1 MRDPRDLQ
9 VRVHRRGEEPPDDVC
24 SYTTAAERL
33 EAVNILSH
41 RGWELVRA
49 GVAAGVN
56 GRAATAIRE
65 GGWSADWT
73 ALLETLSRHG
83 VRYLLVGAHALGVHA
98 EPRATKDLDIWVEP
112 TIENATKVWEAL
124 RAFGAPLA
132 DQQVSVDDFAKSG
145 TNIQLGAWL
154 GRVDVFTEIVGVPD
168 FVVAWDARLVVALHG
183 VDTPIIGRDHFV
195 AAKRASGRLQDL
207 ADLERMG
214 EEV

>member
-1 MRDPRDLQ
+1 MHDPRDLQ
-9 VRVHRRGEEPPDDVC
+9 IRVYRRGDEPPDDVRA
-24 SYTTAAERL
+24 YTTAAERL
-33 EAVNILSH
+33 EAVNTLSR

-49 GVAAGVN
+49 GAAAGVN
-56 GRAATAIRE
+56 AQAARAIRE
-65 GGWSADWT
+65 GGWSPDWT

-98 EPRATKDLDIWVEP
+98 EPRATKDLDVWVEP
-112 TIENATKVWEAL
+112 TFENATKVWEAL

-132 DQQVSVDDFAKSG
+132 EQQVSVHDFATRG

-168 FVVAWDARLVVALHG
+168 FVAAWDARLVVTLHG
-183 VDTPIIGRDHFV
+183 VDTPIIGRGHFV
-195 AAKRASGRLQDL
+195 ATKRASGRLQDL

-214 EEV
+214 ERM